1 MEFRF
6 KKTYDYETRLIKQ
19 VDKVSDSLA
28 LFNIVLESDSLD
40 LASRPL
46 HKRYEFGDFP
56 PLDIS
61 FDSETGMLKEFT
73 IFIRKDEIIS
83 SEGLRRTDL
92 VSCSG
97 YPCFEFCNLD
107 KHEYYYD
114 EECLIEISI
123 HESTLLIC
131 LLDEKVTKV
140 VNINESLSVLLNV
153 DDKFVGFLCDNLTE
167 RDLGEL
173 QN

>member
-6 KKTYDYETRLIKQ
+6 KKTYDYETKIIKQ
-19 VDKVSDSLA
+19 VDKVSDSLT

-40 LASRPL
+40 LDSRPL

-73 IFIRKDEIIS
+73 IFIKKDEVS
-83 SEGLRRTDL
+83 NSEGLRRTDL
-92 VSCSG
+92 ATFSG
-97 YPCFEFCNLD
+97 YPCFEFCNLE
-107 KHEYYYD
+107 KHESYCD
-114 EECLIEISI
+114 EECHIEISI

-131 LLDEKVTKV
+131 QLDETVAKV

-153 DDKFVGFLCDNLTE
+153 DNEFVGFLCGNLTE
-167 RDLGEL
+167 QDLGDL